1 MALGTALAIGLGTA
15 VLGAGGAVLSS
26 SAQKKAANRAT
37 DAATQTA
44 DKNNALSREIYG
56 QNKEALSPFMERGNK
71 AGDAINALLGLGG
84 PEPSPQMPQNQFAP
98 GQGSQSPT
106 NPMMGGF
113 NQNGQGGFDW
123 REPRSDNGGFSGLP
137 GVIGGFGGGTF
148 NMDGSQATPMFA
160 QNQPQAAQP
169 AQGPGSAQ
177 QQQENA
183 FGVFRN
189 STGYQFR
196 LGEGQNALNAA
207 SGGRGVSRSGAAV
220 KSLAN
225 YNQNMASNEF
235 GNYMGYLG
243 NQQGIGLQGASALA
257 GVGNN
262 FVSQQSANN
271 DSAGTAAANAAL
283 LRGQANADMF
293 GQIGSSFGKLGGTI
307 FGGSGNVVK
316 QSNGLPGIY

>member
-1 MALGTALAIGLGTA
+1 
-15 VLGAGGAVLSS
+15 
-26 SAQKKAANRAT
+26 
-37 DAATQTA
+37 
-44 DKNNALSREIYG
+44 
-56 QNKEALSPFMERGNK
+56 
-71 AGDAINALLGLGG
+71 
-84 PEPSPQMPQNQFAP
+84 
-98 GQGSQSPT
+98 
-106 NPMMGGF
+106 
-113 NQNGQGGFDW
+113 
-123 REPRSDNGGFSGLP
+123 
-137 GVIGGFGGGTF
+137 
-148 NMDGSQATPMFA
+148 
-160 QNQPQAAQP
+160 
-169 AQGPGSAQ
+169 
-177 QQQENA
+177 
-183 FGVFRN
+183 VFRN